1 MEHKWEV
8 IQTDPLNP
16 TSKIIWGHN
25 RGHNRGHGSKSK
37 LIKLSKFKLIGYQM
51 RLL

>member
-25 RGHNRGHGSKSK
+25 RGAW
-37 LIKLSKFKLIGYQM
+37 FKIEIDKTE
-51 RLL
+51 

>member
-25 RGHNRGHGSKSK
+25 RGHGSKSK
-37 LIKLSKFKLIGYQM
+37 LIKLTKFKLIGYQM